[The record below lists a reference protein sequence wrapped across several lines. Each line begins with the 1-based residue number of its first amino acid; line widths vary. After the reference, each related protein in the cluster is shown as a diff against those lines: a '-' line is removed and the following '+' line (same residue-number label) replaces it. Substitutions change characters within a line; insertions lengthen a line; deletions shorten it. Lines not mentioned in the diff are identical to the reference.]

1 MAKCIKEYYE
11 QTGVKVGFK
20 AAGGVSTTE
29 DAVKYY
35 TIIKEV
41 LGEEWLSNDYFRIG
55 ASRLANNLLSD
66 ILGEEVKF
74 F

>member
-1 MAKCIKEYYE
+1 MALCIKEYFE
-11 QTGVKVGFK
+11 KTGVRVGFK

-41 LGEEWLSNDYFRIG
+41 LGQEWLTNEYFRLG
-55 ASRLANNLLSD
+55 ASRLANTLLSD
-66 ILGEEVKF
+66 IAGYPVQHF
-74 F
+74 